1 MIKPIVT
8 YDIESDNNP
17 AVLTNI
23 TRTIT
28 DFKAQEVIECIQD
41 LNDTLDNLIKEE
53 GNKRGAIGLSAT
65 QIGIDLAITAVT
77 LGNDRYVLINP
88 ELIEENG
95 KQRLFRIGCF
105 SLYKYRA
112 MVRYNDDVVIEYY
125 DPDGNKN
132 RLSLKGDRSCVV
144 QHEMDHLLGDL
155 LFANLPNKEKDLFI
169 PREAMY
175 KDGKVS
181 FKNNGLVFEIRRRLN
196 LNKIINPPEFYSSL
210 FNDYTDYKMLV
221 DKTVQDNQEFIEFIK
236 KHISV
241 DGKILEISGGTGA
254 LAIYFN
260 RDYYHISCLE
270 TDQDMLDLALRINQ
284 QNSTN
289 VNYRFSSVEALPYE
303 DKEFDVI
310 FAKEIIE
317 TFADEEMTDI
327 LKEIFRI
334 ADKLIFKVP
343 TINIKSN
350 ELKGNEHLRSIEAWR
365 DLIVELGFAIIETKA
380 DDGYL
385 MMVVTE

>member
-210 FNDYTDYKMLV
+210 FNDYTDYKVLV
-221 DKTVQDNQEFIEFIK
+221 DKTVQDNQEFIEIIK

-241 DGKILEISGGTGA
+241 DDKILEISGGTGA

-289 VNYRFSSVEALPYE
+289 VNYRFSSVEDLPYE